1 MADLRCVRS
10 VPITPNLLRCTM
22 NPSSRHYAIGIDED
36 AAERRIAGH
45 RPYRLA
51 LAEAQ
56 RAHASTPLLR
66 DRILSAVRIP
76 A

>member
-1 MADLRCVRS
+1 
-10 VPITPNLLRCTM
+10 M
-22 NPSSRHYAIGIDED
+22 NPSSRHYAIGTD
-36 AAERRIAGH
+36 ERRIAGH

-56 RAHASTPLLR
+56 RAHAHTPLLR

>member
-1 MADLRCVRS
+1 
-10 VPITPNLLRCTM
+10 M
-22 NPSSRHYAIGIDED
+22 NPSSRHYAIGTDEN
-36 AAERRIAGH
+36 AAERIAGH

-51 LAEAQ
+51 IAEAQ
-56 RAHASTPLLR
+56 RAHAHTPLLR

>member
-1 MADLRCVRS
+1 
-10 VPITPNLLRCTM
+10 M

-66 DRILSAVRIP
+66 DRIRSAVRIP